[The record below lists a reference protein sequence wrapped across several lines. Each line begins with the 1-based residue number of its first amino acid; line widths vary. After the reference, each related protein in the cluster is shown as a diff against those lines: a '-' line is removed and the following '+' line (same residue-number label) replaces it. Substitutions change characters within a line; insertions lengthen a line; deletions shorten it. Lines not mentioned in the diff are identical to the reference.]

1 MASLW
6 VISGSR
12 AGESVGVTGE
22 LIIGRENADLTIDDA
37 EVSRRHVAV
46 RLEGGQLEVEDLG
59 SANGTFVN
67 GSRIEDPVMVG
78 GGAKIRVGR
87 TEFEVRGVLPTK
99 GGKHD
104 LTQAAAS
111 PIADPQA
118 TRATPTLDP
127 ETDEG
132 QVPAGPAGHEGGADR
147 GPASHQGTRDPGR
160 ANDQGPRG
168 PRPSGHAGAERPSGP
183 GKGRRRRRSP
193 CSTPRRRSPRRLPRR
208 LRDRQRTSLLR
219 SAPSVRRLAGAA
231 AASRR
236 ARGCR
241 RWPRSAPRLPPRGR
255 SSCTSPCTASPAE
268 LAPASLLRAPRGRT
282 RAQPATAETA
292 VRGIPFPAGWIGDRS
307 SQLFGRTSTP

>member
-118 TRATPTLDP
+118 TRARPTLDP
-127 ETDEG
+127 ELTKARSVPDP
-132 QVPAGPAGHEGGADR
+132 QATKARAIPDVQPTKAHTVPDPQVTQARSVPADPAK
-147 GPASHQGTRDPGR
+147 PQAS
-160 ANDQGPRG
+160 
-168 PRPSGHAGAERPSGP
+168 S
-183 GKGRRRRRSP
+183 RSV
-193 CSTPRRRSPRRLPRR
+193 L
-208 LRDRQRTSLLR
+208 D
-219 SAPSVRRLAGAA
+219 
-231 AASRR
+231 
-236 ARGCR
+236 
-241 RWPRSAPRLPPRGR
+241 
-255 SSCTSPCTASPAE
+255 TSPPSRPGAC
-268 LAPASLLRAPRGRT
+268 RAGS
-282 RAQPATAETA
+282 
-292 VRGIPFPAGWIGDRS
+292 GIVKEHP
-307 SQLFGRTSTP
+307 